1 MSSEESAVL
10 HDSLPYYDRDLELH
24 PSLRALVDAE
34 IARELKRLPPPSLDD
49 PRIPPDVELFANN
62 PLLAAELVRV
72 QSNQPLSAL
81 DSSRYQLPGPLGEG
95 PTEADW
101 KAAVQ
106 NAKAQLQHQ
115 QSRETNL
122 SLLQTYGANAWK
134 IHNYLLES
142 EATRLDK
149 ALEELK
155 EQVTTVNRD
164 RKNFQT
170 HVGKQLTAMETR
182 WTELISTVLQ
192 IELANIFLEGQV
204 EQLRLRELS
213 ME

>member
-1 MSSEESAVL
+1 
-10 HDSLPYYDRDLELH
+10 
-24 PSLRALVDAE
+24 
-34 IARELKRLPPPSLDD
+34 
-49 PRIPPDVELFANN
+49 
-62 PLLAAELVRV
+62 
-72 QSNQPLSAL
+72 
-81 DSSRYQLPGPLGEG
+81 
-95 PTEADW
+95 
-101 KAAVQ
+101 
-106 NAKAQLQHQ
+106 
-115 QSRETNL
+115 
-122 SLLQTYGANAWK
+122 
-134 IHNYLLES
+134 LES
-142 EATRLDK
+142 EATQLDK

-192 IELANIFLEGQV
+192 IELANIALEGQV